1 MKQMLTTITLVI
13 VVSSFASGQ
22 TQERQGSTPATQT
35 AVVEQELL
43 RVERAWLDAYVQR
56 DAAALSRIVADDY
69 MITYGS
75 GQTYNKA
82 QTMADFERPRPA
94 NFSYTFTTEDTVVRV
109 LGETA
114 VLTGIVIQRTRMGER
129 ETVTRSRYTDTYVRR
144 GGRWQVV
151 ASHLSRL
158 PVERTAITTL
168 TPAVLDLYVGEYE
181 LGPNRTVVVT
191 REGNSLFAQSTG
203 QQRFELLPESETHFF
218 LRGGA
223 DLQTVFVR
231 DSAGRVTHLVIHQD
245 RQNMRVARK
254 LR

>member
-1 MKQMLTTITLVI
+1 MKRMLTI
-13 VVSSFASGQ
+13 VVLAIAMSSFAEAQ
-22 TQERQGSTPATQT
+22 TQNRQVTQT
-35 AVVEQELL
+35 AGVEQELL
-43 RVERAWLDAYVQR
+43 RVEREWLDAYVQR

-69 MITYGS
+69 MLTYDT
-75 GQTYNKA
+75 GQTVNKTQA
-82 QTMADFERPRPA
+82 MADLARPRAA
-94 NFSYTFTTEDTVVRV
+94 NFSFTFTTEDTAVRV

-114 VLTGIVIQRTRMGER
+114 VLTGRVIQRTRMGER

-168 TPAVLDLYVGEYE
+168 APTVLDAYVGEYE
-181 LGPNRTVVVT
+181 LGPNRTVVIT
-191 REGNSLFAQSTG
+191 REGNSLFAQPTG

-231 DSAGRVTHLVIHQD
+231 DSAGRTTHLIVQQD

-254 LR
+254 VR